1 MLHWCDVIGEAFNF
15 YAMNKYLFSLLL
27 LTVAIFHSTAQSYW
41 QQEVNY
47 TISVKLDDKN
57 HVLHGQES
65 FVYINNSP
73 QTLDFLYIH
82 LWPNAYRSGKTAL
95 GKQQYADGEQELTF
109 GADSIK
115 GSIDSLS
122 FTVDGV
128 PTYFEYDAENPDI
141 AKLVLVKPLISG
153 ARITVST
160 PFKVK
165 IPSGEIS
172 RLGHI
177 GQSYQI
183 TQWYPKPAV
192 YDKNGWN
199 QMPYLNQGEFYSE
212 YGSFD
217 VSITLPKN
225 YVVGATGD
233 LQTQSEIDFL
243 NKKAGQSDEEVKNA
257 SITAALQKQGK
268 KETPFPP
275 SDAEWKTI
283 RYTQKNVHDFAW
295 FADKRYIVLKGEVEL
310 PQSKRKVTSWAMFVP
325 HNVRYW
331 QNAIEYIN
339 DGTYYYSKWNGDYP
353 YNNVTAVDGTISAGG
368 GMEYPNVTVIGNA
381 GSAMELEIVIV
392 HEVGHNWFYGILG
405 SNERVHGW
413 MDEGMN
419 TLNELRY
426 VYTKYPNNT
435 NLSDMVLGGRFHF
448 DHLDHY
454 DMADFTYRG
463 VAGFGEDQPIETH
476 SADFTSINY
485 GAVMYSKTG
494 LVFTYLKQYL
504 GDEEFDRCMHAY
516 YEKWK
521 FKHPQPEDMRA
532 VLEKESGKDLGW
544 LFDDLIQTTNHIDY
558 KLTKVTADE
567 NGTTV
572 TVKNTGQVNGP
583 IEVGAYQKGKLVETV
598 WAEPAEGK
606 STVVFKSEADEVR
619 VNPSGRIPEVFR
631 DNNNW
636 HQKGLFG
643 KVEPLKLEGMIGD
656 NEQGKSNV
664 FWMPMIAANQNDRF
678 MLGAAIHNFG
688 VPFNRV
694 QYLVVPMYSFG
705 GKRISGMADIS
716 YSFLPKKNLKLSKFG
731 VAVRSFKETDSEAF
745 KGNDGYYFT
754 ASPFWFAKLGNR
766 KEASPISQTLLVQ
779 SMYRLDVFGRTQ
791 IEQVGGFAK
800 YDFNYNKPDHEINV
814 GLRSDFISNVNNGD
828 QMGRSSIEATYRFRY
843 IRNESSRWV
852 ELRGYAGG
860 NWLFDFGVGANTAAY
875 SLNLSG
881 ANGSQDLFIEDYYF
895 GRTATQ
901 GFLSQQ
907 RLENMGGFKSTSDYG
922 TNSKW
927 VTAANFYAQLP
938 FVPGIF
944 GVFADAG
951 FFPSALNNQVLA
963 AYDFGLGIRLGKVAG
978 LYFPLYISKDMDDA
992 YGTLNYTTRIRFT
1005 LRMSITNRGIN
1016 FTNLM

>member
-1 MLHWCDVIGEAFNF
+1 MAAVAGEAFNF
-15 YAMNKYLFSLLL
+15 LRMNKYIVTLIL
-27 LTVAIFHSTAQSYW
+27 LTVVTLRSTAQSYW

-57 HVLHGQES
+57 HLLRGQES
-65 FVYINNSP
+65 FEYINNSP

-82 LWPNAYRSGKTAL
+82 LWPNAYRDGKTAL
-95 GKQQYADGEQELTF
+95 GKQQYAGGEQELTF

-128 PTYFEYDAENPDI
+128 PTYFEYDANNPDI
-141 AKLVLVKPLISG
+141 AKLVLSTPLISG
-153 ARITVST
+153 GKITVST

-199 QMPYLNQGEFYSE
+199 QIPYLNQGEFYSE

-233 LQTQSEIDFL
+233 LQTQSEIDFM
-243 NKKAGQSDEEVKNA
+243 NKKAGQSADEIKV
-257 SITAALQKQGK
+257 ALMQKQGPRGK
-268 KETPFPP
+268 TEFPA

-283 RYTQKNVHDFAW
+283 RYTQTNVHDFAW

-310 PQSKRKVTSWAMFVP
+310 PQTKRKVTSWAMFVP
-325 HNVRYW
+325 HNARYW
-331 QNAIEYIN
+331 QKAIEYIN

-381 GSAMELEIVIV
+381 SSAMELEIVIV

-435 NLSDMVLGGRFHF
+435 NLSDMVLNGRFHF

-454 DMADFTYRG
+454 DMADISYRG
-463 VAGFGEDQPIETH
+463 VSGLGEDQPIETH

-504 GDEEFDRCMHAY
+504 GDEVFDRCMQAY

-544 LFDDLIQTTNHIDY
+544 LFGDLIQTTNHIDY
-558 KLTKVTADE
+558 KLTKVKSDE
-567 NGTTV
+567 GGTTA
-572 TVKNTGQVNGP
+572 TVKNSGQVNGP

-598 WAEPAEGK
+598 WVEPGEGK
-606 STVVFKSEADEVR
+606 SSVVFKSQADEVR

-643 KVEPLKLEGMIGD
+643 KVEPLKLEGLVGD

-694 QYLVVPMYSFG
+694 QYLVVPLYSFG
-705 GKRISGMADIS
+705 GKRLSGMADIS
-716 YSFLPKKNLKLSKFG
+716 YSFLPKKSLKLSKFG
-731 VAVRSFKETDSEAF
+731 LAVRSFKQTDSEVF
-745 KGNDGYYFT
+745 KGNDGYYVT

-766 KEASPISQTLLVQ
+766 KAASPVSQTLLVQ
-779 SMYRLDVFGRTQ
+779 AMYRLDVYGRTQ
-791 IEQVGGFAK
+791 IEQAGGFAK
-800 YDFNYNKPDHEINV
+800 YDFNYTKPDHEVNV
-814 GLRSDFISNVNNGD
+814 GLRSDFISNLKNSD

-843 IRNESSRWV
+843 MRNKSDRWV

-860 NWLFDFGVGANTAAY
+860 NWLFDFSSGANTAAY

-881 ANGSQDLFIEDYYF
+881 ANGSQDLFVEDYYF

-922 TNSKW
+922 TNSNW
-927 VTAANFYAQLP
+927 VAAANFYAQLP

-951 FFPSALNNQVLA
+951 FFPSLLNNQVLS
-963 AYDFGLGIRLGKVAG
+963 AYDVGLGIRLGKVAG
-978 LYFPLYISKDMDDA
+978 LYFPLYISKDMDNA

-1016 FTNLM
+1016 FANLLN

>member
-1 MLHWCDVIGEAFNF
+1 VKHSIFDEMTKYIFALSLSVVAF
-15 YAMNKYLFSLLL
+15 YSA
-27 LTVAIFHSTAQSYW
+27 AQSYW

-57 HVLHGQES
+57 HTLSGQES

-82 LWPNAYRSGKTAL
+82 LWPNAYRDGKTAL
-95 GKQQYADGEQELTF
+95 GKQQYVGGEQELTF

-115 GSIDSLS
+115 GWIDSLS

-128 PTYFEYDAENPDI
+128 PTFFEYDAKNPDI
-141 AKLVLVKPLISG
+141 AKLILSKPLVSG
-153 ARITVST
+153 GKITVAT

-172 RLGHI
+172 RMGHI

-199 QMPYLNQGEFYSE
+199 QIPYLNQGEFYSE

-243 NKKAGQSDEEVKNA
+243 NAKATQSVEGIKE
-257 SITAALQKQGK
+257 ALRQKQGRFGK
-268 KETPFPP
+268 TPFPA
-275 SDAEWKTI
+275 SDSEWKTI
-283 RYTQKNVHDFAW
+283 RYTQTNVHDFAW
-295 FADKRYIVLKGEVEL
+295 FADKRYMVLKGEVEL

-325 HNVRYW
+325 HNTLYW
-331 QNAIEYIN
+331 QKAIEYIN

-381 GSAMELEIVIV
+381 SSAMELEIVIV

-435 NLSDMVLGGRFHF
+435 NLSDMVLDGRFHF

-454 DMADFTYRG
+454 DMADFSYRAISG
-463 VAGFGEDQPIETH
+463 LGEDQPIETH

-504 GDEEFDRCMHAY
+504 GDENFDKCMHAY
-516 YEKWK
+516 FEKWK

-532 VLEKESGKDLGW
+532 TLEKESGKDLGW
-544 LFDDLIQTTNHIDY
+544 LFGDLIQTTNHIDY
-558 KLTKVTADE
+558 KLTKVKADE
-567 NGTTV
+567 TGTTV
-572 TVKNTGQVNGP
+572 TVKNSGQVVGP
-583 IEVGAYQKGKLVETV
+583 IEVGAYQKGKLIETV
-598 WAEPAEGK
+598 WVEPTEGK
-606 STVVFKSEADEVR
+606 SSVVFKSQADEVR

-643 KVEPLKLEGMIGD
+643 KVEPLKLEALIGD

-664 FWMPMIAANQNDRF
+664 FWSPMIAANRNDRF
-678 MLGAAIHNFG
+678 MLGVAVHNMG
-688 VPFNRV
+688 IPFNRV

-705 GKRISGMADIS
+705 RKSVSGIADFS
-716 YSFLPKKNLKLSKFG
+716 YTFLPKKSLKLSKFG
-731 VAVRSFKETDSEAF
+731 LAVRSFKQTDDEVY
-745 KGNDGYYFT
+745 KGNDGYFVT
-754 ASPFWFAKLGNR
+754 ASPFWFAKIGNR
-766 KEASPISQTLLVQ
+766 KDATPISQSILVQ
-779 SMYRLDVFGRTQ
+779 AMYRVDVFGRTQ

-800 YDFNYNKPDHEINV
+800 YDFNYNRPDHEVNI

-843 IRNESSRWV
+843 MRNKNSRWV

-860 NWLFDFGVGANTAAY
+860 NWLFDFSNGANTVNY

-881 ANGSQDLFIEDYYF
+881 ANGSQDLFVEDYYF
-895 GRTATQ
+895 GRTTTQ

-922 TNSKW
+922 TNSQW
-927 VTAANFYAQLP
+927 VAAANFYAQLP
-938 FVPGIF
+938 FGPGIF

-951 FFPSALNNQVLA
+951 VFPESKITGNVKSAFDV
-963 AYDFGLGIRLGKVAG
+963 GLGIRLGKVAG
-978 LYFPLYISKDMDDA
+978 LYFPVYISKDMNDA

-1016 FTNLM
+1016 FAKLLN

>member
-153 ARITVST
+153 ARITVAT

-828 QMGRSSIEATYRFRY
+828 QMGRSSIEATDRFRY

>member
-57 HVLHGQES
+57 HVLRGQES

-331 QNAIEYIN
+331 QNAIAYIN